1 MLSLSTFQLIIIA
14 AVSVI
19 AVAGVTVS
27 VVLHHRLNTVRRELE
42 GATISLVS
50 LKETISTLQH
60 QQNEDQTR
68 VMVVTRHLSSI
79 EEKHNEL
86 ETQIRDVK
94 LQDPSMR
101 LYQRA
106 AELVKQGA
114 TMEEVMEAC
123 DIPRAEAEML
133 ITVHRQQS

>member
-1 MLSLSTFQLIIIA
+1 MLTFSTFQLIIIGILVTLVLA
-14 AVSVI
+14 GGAVSV
-19 AVAGVTVS
+19 T
-27 VVLHHRLNTVRRELE
+27 LFRRLSATRQALE
-42 GATISLVS
+42 DATISLVS
-50 LKETISTLQH
+50 LKDAISTLQH

-68 VMVVTRHLSSI
+68 VVVVTRHLTDI
-79 EEKHNEL
+79 EQKHTEL
-86 ETQIRDVK
+86 ENQLRDVK

-114 TMEEVMEAC
+114 TLEEVMEAC

-133 ITVHRQQS
+133 ITVHRK

>member
-1 MLSLSTFQLIIIA
+1 MLSLSTFQLIVIA
-14 AVSVI
+14 TLSLLVVAGFIVSVL
-19 AVAGVTVS
+19 
-27 VVLHHRLNTVRRELE
+27 LHQRLNKTRRELE

-50 LKETISTLQH
+50 LKEAISTLQH

-68 VMVVTRHLSSI
+68 VMVVTRHLSNI
-79 EEKHNEL
+79 EEKQNDL

-114 TMEEVMEAC
+114 TMEEVMQAC

-133 ITVHRQQS
+133 ITVHRK

>member
-1 MLSLSTFQLIIIA
+1 MSSLSLVQLSLIA
-14 AVSVI
+14 AL
-19 AVAGVTVS
+19 AMLTVAGVLAI
-27 VVLHHRLNTVRRELE
+27 VLLHQRLRKTRQELE
-42 GATISLVS
+42 NATISLVS
-50 LKETISTLQH
+50 LKEAVNALQH

-68 VMVVTRHLSSI
+68 VVVVTRHLSTI
-79 EEKHNEL
+79 EEKQTEL

-114 TMEEVMEAC
+114 SMEEVMEAC

-133 ITVHRQQS
+133 ITVHRNQS

>member
-1 MLSLSTFQLIIIA
+1 MLSLSTFQLIVIA
-14 AVSVI
+14 ALSLL
-19 AVAGVTVS
+19 AVAGVIVS
-27 VVLHHRLNTVRRELE
+27 ALLHQRLSKTRRELE

-50 LKETISTLQH
+50 LKEAISTLQH

-79 EEKHNEL
+79 EEKQNDL

-114 TMEEVMEAC
+114 TMEEVMQAC

-133 ITVHRQQS
+133 ITVHRK